1 MEKYQKATLPELATM
16 DSGSAVRV
24 VGTGNEFFPH
34 ETYRGIIRSNNDYLI
49 ARADVP
55 LSAFEEALLK
65 SDQQLE
71 FSGTVESGNLNVHS
85 FTLANGALNALI
97 RKGET
102 RIMGTLIAYNKDT
115 RRDGY
120 VGLMTDDKGFIFPL
134 QWENG
139 NVPQELNESFSHLGK
154 SVDVTGRVKS
164 NGEYGALIKTLGG
177 INTFLAVKET
187 EIKDSETKGLYH
199 PDTHFNLSTKRKF
212 L

>member
-1 MEKYQKATLPELATM
+1 MTKYQKATLPELATM
-16 DSGSAVRV
+16 DSGSTVRV

-49 ARADVP
+49 ASADVP

-120 VGLMTDDKGFIFPL
+120 VGLIADNPGFIYPL

-139 NVPQELNESFSHLGK
+139 NVPEELKESFSHLGK
-154 SVDVTGRVKS
+154 SLDVTGRVKS
-164 NGEYGALIKTLGG
+164 NGEYGTLVKTLGG
-177 INTFLAVKET
+177 INTFLAVEET
-187 EIKDSETKGLYH
+187 EIESSRKKGLYH
-199 PDTHFNLSTKRKF
+199 PDTHFNLSQKKH

>member
-1 MEKYQKATLPELATM
+1 MKYQKATLSELATM
-16 DSGSAVRV
+16 DTGSAVRV
-24 VGTGNEFFPH
+24 VGTGNELFPH
-34 ETYRGIIRSNNDYLI
+34 ETYHGIIRSNNDYLI
-49 ARADVP
+49 ASADVP

-71 FSGTVESGNLNVHS
+71 FSGTVESGNLNVDS

-102 RIMGTLIAYNKDT
+102 RIMGTLIAYSKDT

-120 VGLMTDDKGFIFPL
+120 VGLMTDDNGFVYPL
-134 QWENG
+134 QWENA
-139 NVPQELNESFSHLGK
+139 NVPEELKESFSHLGK

-164 NGEYGALIKTLGG
+164 NGEYGTLIKTLGG
-177 INTFLAVKET
+177 INTFLAVEKT
-187 EIKDSETKGLYH
+187 EIENSEMTGLYH
-199 PDTHFNLSTKRKF
+199 PDIHFNLSNKRK